1 MLQRCDEKW
10 YGAVPGDFKK
20 GKPVSKD
27 KKKKK
32 DKKHKKDNGLA
43 LGKAPKKAAKGLQA
57 ITENPLV
64 ADVVAA
70 ALISMAAA
78 LKDSDKARRI
88 ASDAGD
94 QLGQLSKKS
103 AKQGNAMWDLA
114 LDVGRRTLETLAGEE
129 GAKGSSGRR

>member
-1 MLQRCDEKW
+1 M
-10 YGAVPGDFKK
+10 K
-20 GKPVSKD
+20 GLGVSKD

-32 DKKHKKDNGLA
+32 DKKHKDSGLA

-57 ITENPLV
+57 ITQNPLV

-94 QLGQLSKKS
+94 ELSQLSKKS
-103 AKQGNAMWDLA
+103 AKQGSAMWDLA
-114 LDVGRRTLETLAGEE
+114 LDIGRRTLEALSGEE
-129 GAKGSSGRR
+129 AAKGNSGRR